1 MVDDSLINRKP
12 AVSGSFYPASY
23 DALMKQIEKHFNDA
37 APGRD
42 LENIVAVIVPHA
54 GYVYSGTVAAS
65 AFKQLPP
72 GKKYDN
78 IFIIGSS
85 HHASFDGA
93 ALYVEGNFMTPLGIA
108 KVNIPLSRQLIRDN
122 PGLFISSPGAHA
134 PEHSLEVEIPFLQYL
149 YKDDIQIVPI
159 ILGTQKPSTCKKI
172 AGVLKPYL
180 NDQNLFVIST
190 DFSHYPSYEDA
201 VSVDASTANAILA
214 NSASNFINAIEN
226 NESKG
231 IHNLVTSICGWTSML
246 TLLDITEKIPGAE
259 YHKIS
264 YMNSGDASIGDK
276 DRVVGYNAL
285 VLTMKSMNTRQNIN
299 ENYSLTENE
308 KEQLLQTA
316 RNTIKNY
323 LENGTA
329 TSITAQGY
337 SEKLLTHS
345 GAFVTLTENGAL
357 RGCIGQFTSDRPLYE
372 VIQDMAIAAA
382 TKDYRFKPLTKEELG
397 KTEIEISVLT
407 PLHRIQSINEI
418 VLGKHGIYIKKGYHS
433 GTFLPQVARDT
444 GWSLEDFLGHCARD
458 KAGIGWDGWKDAELY
473 TYEAYV
479 FKEK

>member
-1 MVDDSLINRKP
+1 MADDSMINRKP
-12 AVSGSFYPASY
+12 AVAGSFYPGTF
-23 DALMKQIEKHFNDA
+23 DALMKQLEKHFNDA
-37 APGRD
+37 TLGRG
-42 LENIVAVIVPHA
+42 LENITAVIVPHA

-65 AFKQLPP
+65 AFKQLPA

-85 HHASFDGA
+85 HHAAFDGA
-93 ALYVEGNFMTPLGIA
+93 ALYVDGNFITPLGIA

-149 YKDDIQIVPI
+149 YKDNLQIVPI
-159 ILGTQKPSTCKKI
+159 ILGTQKSSTCKKI
-172 AGVLKPYL
+172 AEVLKPYL

-201 VSVDASTANAILA
+201 VAVDAATANAILT
-214 NSASNFINAIEN
+214 NSASKFINVIEN

-231 IHNLVTSICGWTSML
+231 IDNLVTSICGWTSML
-246 TLLDITEKIPGAE
+246 TLLDITEKIPEAE

-285 VLTMKSMNTRQNIN
+285 VLTMKNMNTLQNNN
-299 ENYSLTENE
+299 ENFSLTENE

-323 LENGTA
+323 IESGKETRID
-329 TSITAQGY
+329 TQGF
-337 SEKLLTHS
+337 SEKLMMHS

-357 RGCIGQFTSDRPLYE
+357 RGCIGQFIADKPLYE

-382 TKDYRFKPLTKEELG
+382 TRDYRFKPLKKEELG

-407 PLHRIQSINEI
+407 PLHRIQSVNEI

-433 GTFLPQVARDT
+433 GTFLPQVAKDT